1 MLEWSP
7 QRRPWPSISLPVNQP
22 DPCAGKVVSPMSVLS
37 DGEKACCSL
46 IVRVLYTPKQLTS
59 QTHDSTK
66 PTPSLYVDVD
76 QGAAC
81 KTAREKKK
89 KQKKKKKQR
98 WKGRE
103 AEEKEKATRETQ
115 KKNST
120 MRAQGERLCKG

>member
-7 QRRPWPSISLPVNQP
+7 QHRLLWPSISLPVNQP

-89 KQKKKKKQR
+89 KKKKKKTKKKKR
-98 WKGRE
+98 KKSNE
-103 AEEKEKATRETQ
+103 ETQ